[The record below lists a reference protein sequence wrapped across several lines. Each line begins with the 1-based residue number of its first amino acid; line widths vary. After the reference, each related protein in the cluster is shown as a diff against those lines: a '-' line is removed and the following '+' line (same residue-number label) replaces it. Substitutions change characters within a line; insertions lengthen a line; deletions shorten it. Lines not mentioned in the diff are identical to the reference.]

1 MFSLSREA
9 NETRWVFRLMG
20 HPHPTPSRPLTL
32 DSGILLDSSPF
43 TAARLRLIFTGL
55 PHNQSN
61 ARTYMKYFFYANDFM
76 QNF

>member
-20 HPHPTPSRPLTL
+20 HPHPAPSRPLTL
-32 DSGILLDSSPF
+32 DSGILPDSSPF

-55 PHNQSN
+55 PHYQFYD
-61 ARTYMKYFFYANDFM
+61 RTYGKYFFYANDFI
-76 QNF
+76 